1 LGALVTSEPEDFSNE
16 LPWPFHY
23 VDSICYGADL
33 LGDPAAIP
41 VLKRIHSLIEYLDD
55 NRANLAEFAHMFAG
69 GIDGI

>member
-1 LGALVTSEPEDFSNE
+1 
-16 LPWPFHY
+16 